1 MAADNHTAIA
11 ITDNHNF
18 AAANYTVVAK
28 TDNHNVAAANYTV
41 VATTDKHTAATVN
54 YTALATIVDSNLVV
68 KSFLAQKQDIPLR
81 YWGQEHILL
90 SNKNL
95 LCFDCF
101 TSICLIL
108 VK

>member
-11 ITDNHNF
+11 ITDNHNV

-28 TDNHNVAAANYTV
+28 TDNHTVAANYTV

-81 YWGQEHILL
+81 YWG
-90 SNKNL
+90 
-95 LCFDCF
+95 
-101 TSICLIL
+101 
-108 VK
+108 